1 MKTTLLGIFSLVTLT
16 GCRSLPET
24 DHVWFKEGGTA
35 GERDRLLTAAEVQ
48 ARQAYPDSP
57 MPGASGATST
67 QSAASLRLARQ
78 DVVLRYMTAQG
89 WRRVPRER
97 AR

>member
-1 MKTTLLGIFSLVTLT
+1 MKTTLALLVLTLFA
-16 GCRSLPET
+16 GCRSLPES
-24 DHVWFKEGGTA
+24 DHVWYKEGGTP

-48 ARQAYPDSP
+48 ARQAYPDAP
-57 MPGASGATST
+57 MAGASGTAST
-67 QSAASLRLARQ
+67 KSQASLRLARQ

-89 WRRVPRER
+89 WRRVPREQ

>member
-1 MKTTLLGIFSLVTLT
+1 MLCALGLALLA

-24 DHVWFKEGGTA
+24 DHVWYKEGGTP

-48 ARQAYPDSP
+48 ARQAYPDAP
-57 MPGASGATST
+57 MAGASGGTST
-67 QSAASLRLARQ
+67 QSQASLRLARQ
-78 DVVLRYMTAQG
+78 DVILRYMTAQG
-89 WRRVPRER
+89 WRRTPREQ